1 MSIVFRG
8 FLYERLDNTA
18 SQFGGIFFPVLLGSF
33 HSQDVEARKDKTIVV
48 LSVCADITIS
58 KGHGIEE
65 VIP

>member
-1 MSIVFRG
+1 MSIVFTG

-18 SQFGGIFFPVLLGSF
+18 RQFGGIFLLVLLGSF
-33 HSQDVEARKDKTIVV
+33 LSQDVEARKDRTIVV
-48 LSVCADITIS
+48 SSVCADITIS